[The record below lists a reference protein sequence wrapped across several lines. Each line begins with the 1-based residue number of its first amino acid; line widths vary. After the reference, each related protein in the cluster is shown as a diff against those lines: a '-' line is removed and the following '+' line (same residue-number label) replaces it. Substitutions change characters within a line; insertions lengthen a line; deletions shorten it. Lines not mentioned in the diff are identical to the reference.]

1 MGPKRQ
7 LAYVLQTRPFAP
19 MARMKRRVHEVAVIC
34 PHCGRR
40 IDKPAFAGRLRGQA
54 ARKRTWSLVQALK
67 RIPKKTQIHALHLC
81 VSTNKPRFEILNGP
95 QSRPCGVLGL

>member
-19 MARMKRRVHEVAVIC
+19 MAQMKRRVHEVAVVC

-40 IDKPAFAGRLRGQA
+40 IDEPASAVRPRGRE
-54 ARKRTWSLVQALK
+54 ARKRTRSLVQALK
-67 RIPKKTQIHALHLC
+67 RIPKNPDSCTAPIC
-81 VSTNKPRFEILNGP
+81 LNE
-95 QSRPCGVLGL
+95 